1 MKFALEKEP
10 VVVDMT
16 CKADNSSPLTMPL
29 DAYKEI
35 VALPLPIPQPPP
47 ATGLPGDLH
56 YVILEEA
63 MKMLFTAEHQPSLEV
78 KRARSNNTRYYR
90 A

>member
-1 MKFALEKEP
+1 MQFALEKEP
-10 VVVDMT
+10 VAVDMT

-35 VALPLPIPQPPP
+35 ADLPLPIPQLSP
-47 ATGLPGDLH
+47 AIGLHGDLH
-56 YVILEEA
+56 YMSLEEA
-63 MKMLFTAEHQPSLEV
+63 MKMPFTSEHQPSLEV
-78 KRARSNNTRYYR
+78 RRARSSNTRCYR